1 MGTQQIGLL
10 LIEAKLS
17 TSGDEAW
24 KEREAAAFALGAIAD
39 DCSAGLLP
47 HLPEFPLIWSICC
60 WRLSRFSKFII
71 QLAIYE
77 YVCS

>member
-1 MGTQQIGLL
+1 MQQASKITSSCFYFLGIFYLQ
-10 LIEAKLS
+10 AKLS

-47 HLPEFPLIWSICC
+47 HLPE
-60 WRLSRFSKFII
+60 
-71 QLAIYE
+71 LAIYE